1 MTTIKGRAFCCT
13 PACPPTALLTPCLPA
28 ALLWQKKEQQKASA
42 AALDMVLFKEAKKK
56 SEIKRAA
63 EAACLAKE
71 KDKEPEKRDIHV
83 DLREQKEQDGAP
95 RPRLLPWPL
104 VPWRRSEGES
114 TVPESLSCCARRDG
128 GVGRREAQEGCRAE
142 EARRRRRAR
151 QDRHRLQALP
161 RRDRDEEARPQVAC
175 RAHRASDQTPGLAG
189 PPSGCP
195 HSAREARLLGS
206 RERA

>member
-1 MTTIKGRAFCCT
+1 MEIRKPMTTTKGRALCCT

-104 VPWRRSEGES
+104 AG
-114 TVPESLSCCARRDG
+114 
-128 GVGRREAQEGCRAE
+128 
-142 EARRRRRAR
+142 
-151 QDRHRLQALP
+151 
-161 RRDRDEEARPQVAC
+161 DEV
-175 RAHRASDQTPGLAG
+175 RAS
-189 PPSGCP
+189 
-195 HSAREARLLGS
+195 RLYL
-206 RERA
+206 RA